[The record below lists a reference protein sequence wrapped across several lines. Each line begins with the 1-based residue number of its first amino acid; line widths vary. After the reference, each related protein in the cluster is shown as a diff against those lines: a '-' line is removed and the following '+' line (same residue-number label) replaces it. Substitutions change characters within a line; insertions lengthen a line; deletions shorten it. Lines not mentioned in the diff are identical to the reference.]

1 MNENRLSRR
10 DVKIMYVFRNEMK
23 ERFLQKKKK
32 EKIWDETSVIFYRF
46 PRKRERER
54 EERKTFWKLIEYLCI
69 CALNYP
75 RLTILGLRCFNH
87 EYFKLLQTAEGE
99 EQHNAGNEC
108 IMDKEREERGRIK
121 IFYQHVRQRCGCTE
135 NSYFHD
141 GWCER
146 TRQEEFSIVW
156 RMNVGFMKIFNLIAD
171 GMWTYASRRFPILW
185 CHGNFLS
192 YDVME
197 ISHLM
202 TSWKFPILWRYGNFL
217 SYGVMEISYL
227 MAS

>member
-1 MNENRLSRR
+1 M
-10 DVKIMYVFRNEMK
+10 
-23 ERFLQKKKK
+23 
-32 EKIWDETSVIFYRF
+32 
-46 PRKRERER
+46 
-54 EERKTFWKLIEYLCI
+54 CI

-156 RMNVGFMKIFNLIAD
+156 RMNVGFMKIFNLMACKHTRQED
-171 GMWTYASRRFPILW
+171 
-185 CHGNFLS
+185 FLS
-192 YDVME
+192 YGVME
-197 ISHLM
+197 IFYLM
-202 TSWKFPILWRYGNFL
+202 ASWKFPILWRHGNFLSYGVIEIFFLWRHRTSFFYGVIEISYLMVSWKFFILCRHGNFLSYGVIEISYLMEISYFMGAWKFPILWYYENFL

>member
-1 MNENRLSRR
+1 
-10 DVKIMYVFRNEMK
+10 MYFVTKWKNVFCK
-23 ERFLQKKKK
+23 KKKK

-108 IMDKEREERGRIK
+108 IMDKEEREERGRIK
-121 IFYQHVRQRCGCTE
+121 IFYQHVRQRCGK
-135 NSYFHD
+135 FI
-141 GWCER
+141 
-146 TRQEEFSIVW
+146 FSW
-156 RMNVGFMKIFNLIAD
+156 RL
-171 GMWTYASRRFPILW
+171 MWTYASRRVF
-185 CHGNFLS
+185 
-192 YDVME
+192 YR
-197 ISHLM
+197 M
-202 TSWKFPILWRYGNFL
+202 TNECRLYEDFQ
-217 SYGVMEISYL
+217 SYGV
-227 MAS
+227 